1 VRKSRDFSQRIN
13 KKSEELSLTHIE
25 KEVTHQPNHINVRN
39 IFIIICYVMF
49 TGLLV
54 CCFGILFWLYVWLS
68 ELLGLHNKFF
78 MMSRPI

>member
-1 VRKSRDFSQRIN
+1 MRKSRDFSKRIN

-49 TGLLV
+49 AGLLV
-54 CCFGILFWLYVWLS
+54 CCFGSSIYF
-68 ELLGLHNKFF
+68 GC
-78 MMSRPI
+78 MSGFLNY